1 MYNHLLFDADGT
13 LFDFKAAERHAL
25 EALFHELDIEGT
37 ERLKNLYSEVNHAIW
52 LELEQGRISLGSLK
66 TERFRRFFDAL
77 HLTHDPLQ
85 ASNRYLDFLSQSDH
99 LLPAAIEVLT
109 TLRQRGY
116 RLSLI
121 TNGISRVQRG
131 RLAATKTMSFFDHLV
146 ISEEIGSQ
154 KPDPAFFSALFSL
167 AGMDPHARRRALVI
181 GDSLTSDIKGGMD
194 AQLDTCW
201 YNPDKVPADP
211 QLKPTYEITRL
222 EELLDLLPVEPVTS

>member
-25 EALFHELDIEGT
+25 EALFHELDIAGT
-37 ERLKNLYSEVNHAIW
+37 DRMRTLYSEVNHAIW
-52 LELEQGRISLGSLK
+52 LEFEQGKISLGSLK

-77 HLTHDPLQ
+77 HLGHDPLQ
-85 ASNRYLDFLSQSDH
+85 TSIRYLDFLSRSDH
-99 LLPAAIEVLT
+99 LLPGAIEVLT
-109 TLRQRGY
+109 TLKQRGY

-131 RLAATKTMSFFDHLV
+131 RLAATKTLSFFDHLV

-154 KPDPAFFSALFSL
+154 KPDPAFFSALFSITN
-167 AGMDPHARRRALVI
+167 MDRYAQRHALVI
-181 GDSLTSDIKGGMD
+181 GDSLTSDIKGGLD

-201 YNPDKVPADP
+201 YNPDKIPVDP
-211 QLKPTYEITRL
+211 QMKPTYEISRL
-222 EELLDLLPVEPVTS
+222 EELLDLLPDEPVTS